1 MQVTVEVNF
10 GMFIRKRFTDLY
22 RIYYLGPQNE
32 HRRAVEPLFVVT
44 NVAYRNCTN
53 SSIIK

>member
-32 HRRAVEPLFVVT
+32 HRRAVEHLFVIT
-44 NVAYRNCTN
+44 NVAYCNCIN

>member
-10 GMFIRKRFTDLY
+10 GLFIRKRFTDLY

-32 HRRAVEPLFVVT
+32 YRRAVERFNLNLYLWLQMWPIATV
-44 NVAYRNCTN
+44 
-53 SSIIK
+53 